1 MKIIELQEIDVFQ
14 QLYCLGFSEK
24 SVDSS
29 IDQYSKRSQNNIEKI
44 KDDIYLGKVA
54 EYAIYNHYKSQDKK
68 ISLPDITIYDAKH
81 KSYDADLT
89 LSNQYSIHVKS
100 HYIKSQFP
108 TSWVFQKTD
117 PLIKSP
123 STSDIIALCVID
135 HKGQGQA
142 YIDYATT
149 LIQHTK
155 PLVKK
160 YLSSKTA
167 IYLKD
172 IQHLYIQ
179 QMA

>member
-1 MKIIELQEIDVFQ
+1 MKLITLEEIDVFQ
-14 QLYCLGFSEK
+14 QLYCLSFSEK

-44 KDDIYLGKVA
+44 KDDIYLGKVS
-54 EYAIYNHYKSQDKK
+54 EYAIYNHYKSQQKE
-68 ISLPDITIYDAKH
+68 ITVPDITIYDANH
-81 KSYDADLT
+81 KSYDADLI
-89 LSNQYSIHVKS
+89 LSNQYNIHVKS
-100 HYIKSQFP
+100 HYFKSPFP
-108 TSWVFQKTD
+108 ESWVFQKTD

-123 STSDIIALCVID
+123 TPSDIIALCVIN

-149 LIQHTK
+149 LIQYTK
-155 PLVKK
+155 PLIKK
-160 YLSSKTA
+160 SLSSKTA